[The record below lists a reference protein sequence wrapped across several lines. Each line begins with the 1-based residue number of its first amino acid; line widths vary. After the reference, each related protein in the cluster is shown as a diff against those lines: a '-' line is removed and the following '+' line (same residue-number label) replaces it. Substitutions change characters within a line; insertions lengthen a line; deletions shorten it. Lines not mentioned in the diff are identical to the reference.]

1 MVPWVPQSPGYGS
14 GPGAPQGS
22 LLQAP
27 GTVGPSTLQGVTLD
41 AYGAFTPTRA
51 LSLWGS
57 VTLWGRWGVWSVSEI
72 QKPRV
77 KAGDQPEATSCS
89 VVTPGLCPSCAPSTS
104 GCSEEPSWSL
114 QTLLS
119 GEAGGGRRIGHP

>member
-51 LSLWGS
+51 LRLWGS
-57 VTLWGRWGVWSVSEI
+57 VTLWSRWGVWSQRYRNQGSRQVTS
-72 QKPRV
+72 PRPP
-77 KAGDQPEATSCS
+77 AA
-89 VVTPGLCPSCAPSTS
+89 L
-104 GCSEEPSWSL
+104 
-114 QTLLS
+114 
-119 GEAGGGRRIGHP
+119 